1 MAEDKMK
8 TKDKLKLGFDPVKL
22 ARESLRNSLSGD
34 EISIEKPEDLELRAG
49 CFVSLKTKA
58 GNSLRGC
65 IGTIEPTREDI
76 YEEIICNAYNA
87 AFCDPRFP
95 ELQEEELNN
104 IIISVDIMMPAEIV
118 DGMEELDHEKF
129 GVILERGNKR
139 GLLLPDLEGVDTVKD
154 QISIAARK
162 AGISYNKIFADG
174 TNIYRFEVIRYKE

>member
-8 TKDKLKLGFDPVKL
+8 TKDKLKLEFDPVKL

-104 IIISVDIMMPAEIV
+104 IIISVDIIMPAEIIN
-118 DGMEELDHEKF
+118 DIDELNPGKY
-129 GVILERGNKR
+129 GLILERGNKR
-139 GLLLPDLEGVDTVKD
+139 GLLLPDLDGVDNVKD
-154 QISIAARK
+154 QISIAAQK
-162 AGISYNKIFADG
+162 AGISFNKIMDEG